1 MKKIISFVGIAF
13 YVAVLQAQTW
23 IWFTPAIMKYGWV
36 TG

>member
-13 YVAVLQAQTW
+13 MLLYCRHRLGYG
-23 IWFTPAIMKYGWV
+23 TPAIMKYGWV